1 MRAKGDHR
9 MICKYA
15 GKDKCPL
22 AQAGGKARVRKG
34 FAVKPATAD
43 ARAKAWRTRKAGQR
57 QAEGTDE

>member
-1 MRAKGDHR
+1 

-34 FAVKPATAD
+34 FAVKPATA
-43 ARAKAWRTRKAGQR
+43 AHRAKAWRTRKAGQR